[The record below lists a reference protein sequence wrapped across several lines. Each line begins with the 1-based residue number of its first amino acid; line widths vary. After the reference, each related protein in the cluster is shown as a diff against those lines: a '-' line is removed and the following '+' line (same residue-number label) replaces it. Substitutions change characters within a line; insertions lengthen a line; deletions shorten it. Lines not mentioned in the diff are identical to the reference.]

1 MKYLFI
7 LLILIGLS
15 YSQQSKKGYTN
26 ILSKTDGE
34 YSKHGWN
41 HYGPGFF
48 TLDKNTGVLEASGG
62 MGLFWYSVKKYKNFV
77 LELDYKTSEPKANS
91 GIFLRV
97 PDIPTNDDYIY
108 HSFEIQINDKG
119 IGKHKTAAV
128 YDAKAAS
135 KDVSNQSGQWNH
147 YKITFVDDRI
157 TVQLNGDLV
166 NDWRATPSGKV
177 LDFSNAGY
185 IGLQNH
191 DWDTKVSFK
200 NIFIKEL

>member
-1 MKYLFI
+1 MKKLFI
-7 LLILIGLS
+7 LLIVIGFS
-15 YSQQSKKGYTN
+15 FAQQNIKGYTR
-26 ILSKTDGE
+26 ILSKSSGE

-48 TLDKNTGVLEASGG
+48 TLDKKTGVLEATGG
-62 MGLFWYSVKKYKNFV
+62 MGLLWYSAKKYKNFI

-97 PDIPTNDDYIY
+97 PEMPVSDDYIY

-119 IGKHKTAAV
+119 KGKHKTAAV
-128 YDAKAAS
+128 YDANTAS
-135 KDVSNQSGQWNH
+135 KDVSHPSGEWNH
-147 YKITFVDDRI
+147 YKITFIDDRI
-157 TVQLNGDLV
+157 TVELNNVLV
-166 NDWRATPSGKV
+166 NDWEATPSGKV
-177 LDFSNAGY
+177 SDFSKEGY

>member
-1 MKYLFI
+1 MKHLFLLI
-7 LLILIGLS
+7 LLIGFT
-15 YSQQSKKGYTN
+15 YSQQNKKGYTR
-26 ILSKTDGE
+26 ILSKSEGE

-48 TLDKNTGVLEASGG
+48 TLDKNTGVLETSGG
-62 MGLFWYSVKKYKNFV
+62 MGLLWYSVKKYKNFV

-97 PDIPTNDDYIY
+97 PDVPVSDDYIY
-108 HSFEIQINDKG
+108 HSFEIQINDQG
-119 IGKHKTAAV
+119 EGKHKTAAV
-128 YDAKAAS
+128 YDGNPSS
-135 KDVSNQSGQWNH
+135 KDLSNPSGEWNH

-157 TVQLNGDLV
+157 TVQLNGGLV

-177 LDFSNAGY
+177 LDFSNEGY